1 VDARERSVRL
11 AAADG
16 AVDPCPL
23 PCPAFSG
30 TGAGSRTEQYVRYKQ
45 SRGVRKPATVESH
58 LAEIIA
64 PLATQL
70 VVHPRR
76 RDEMER
82 LRELMVGS
90 M

>member
-1 VDARERSVRL
+1 
-11 AAADG
+11 
-16 AVDPCPL
+16 
-23 PCPAFSG
+23 
-30 TGAGSRTEQYVRYKQ
+30 VRYKQ